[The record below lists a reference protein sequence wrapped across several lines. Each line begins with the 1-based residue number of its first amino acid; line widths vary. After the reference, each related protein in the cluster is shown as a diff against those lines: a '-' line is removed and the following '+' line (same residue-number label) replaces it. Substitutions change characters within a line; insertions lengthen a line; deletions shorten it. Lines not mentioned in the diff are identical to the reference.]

1 MNFGLPVSI
10 LTRPRTHDQLFC
22 AGVILNFW
30 RIYVRTLCHEHKFQ
44 SELKC
49 WMVCLFCDA
58 AYFSHRGAW
67 SWNNQY
73 KKISITCRERSKVKF
88 GKLGGGK
95 PKISPTNCEVI
106 ILIFFSWLLMHTC
119 YRAGCAWVNI
129 DTGLMELAIQNS
141 QEYSTF
147 KQAKLISKWYEYSTC
162 GVFDFPQMKV
172 LNFEHSFP

>member
-1 MNFGLPVSI
+1 MNINFSLNWNVRWFVCFVTLHI
-10 LTRPRTHDQLFC
+10 FLT
-22 AGVILNFW
+22 GVLDLEIIN
-30 RIYVRTLCHEHKFQ
+30 I
-44 SELKC
+44 
-49 WMVCLFCDA
+49 
-58 AYFSHRGAW
+58 
-67 SWNNQY
+67 

-129 DTGLMELAIQNS
+129 DTGLMELAIQSS

-147 KQAKLISKWYEYSTC
+147 KQAKLISKWNEYSTC